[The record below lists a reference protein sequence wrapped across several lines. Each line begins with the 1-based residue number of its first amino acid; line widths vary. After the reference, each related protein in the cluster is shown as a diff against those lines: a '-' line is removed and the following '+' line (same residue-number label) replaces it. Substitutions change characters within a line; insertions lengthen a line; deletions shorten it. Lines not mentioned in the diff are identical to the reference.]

1 MEEIKMTQ
9 HAIVI
14 IGDRDG
20 SGDWQ
25 INEENKGMHF
35 IDGLITWGWDPADIK
50 IFGPATFPPPH
61 TPVSAGAVKN
71 YIENIETEY
80 DRIVVYIYEHVVACP
95 GADEEDLI
103 TFANDA
109 ITLGEWKGLM
119 DHLDGKSGNLIIICN
134 GKGSGCIANKSHKQE
149 PPAVRTVIGS
159 YLNWPEKL
167 DKFDAWDHFDY
178 GLAMKDD
185 NINEYI
191 ITYYQA
197 RNQCIDRCMYY
208 GITPVQDP
216 FILLP

>member
-1 MEEIKMTQ
+1 MTQ

-50 IFGPATFPPPH
+50 MFGPPSFPPTH
-61 TPVSAGAVKN
+61 TPVNATAVKN
-71 YIENIETEY
+71 YINGINQEF
-80 DRIVVYIYEHVVACP
+80 DRIVVYIYEHTVTCP
-95 GADEEDLI
+95 DADEEVLI
-103 TFANDA
+103 QFASDH

-119 DHLDGKSGNLIIICN
+119 DHLDDKSGELIIICN
-134 GKGSGCIANKSHKQE
+134 GKGSGCIANHSYKQN
-149 PPAVRTVIGS
+149 PAVRTVIGS

-178 GLAMKDD
+178 GLAMKPENANDFL
-185 NINEYI
+185 